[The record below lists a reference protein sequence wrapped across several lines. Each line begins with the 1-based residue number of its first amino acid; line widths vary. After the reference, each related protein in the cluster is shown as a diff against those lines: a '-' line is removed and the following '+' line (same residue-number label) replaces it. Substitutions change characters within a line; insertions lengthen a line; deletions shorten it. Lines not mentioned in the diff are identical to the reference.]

1 MDTKM
6 IMKFEAN
13 SYEAADWLLEQV
25 AKERPELTL
34 ISVKARRKW
43 LLFGSIICTV
53 VYGIPSG
60 D

>member
-1 MDTKM
+1 M